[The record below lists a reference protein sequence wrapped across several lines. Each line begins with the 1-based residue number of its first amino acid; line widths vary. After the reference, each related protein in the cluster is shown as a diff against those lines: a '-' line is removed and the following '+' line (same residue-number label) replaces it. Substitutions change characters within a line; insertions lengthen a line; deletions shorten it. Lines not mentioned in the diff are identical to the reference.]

1 MSTFFFYPG
10 YVDINN
16 RISLHCHKN
25 RKSYMEIRDIG
36 ENIKKFRIAS
46 GLTQS
51 ELAEKVNVSFQQIQ
65 KYENGKS
72 RIFVD
77 RLQAIAEALDVN
89 ICKFFEEKEDAA
101 VKENRP
107 VYYGE
112 TKILFNITS
121 EEKNI
126 VIILRKLKNKK
137 IKEMIVRL
145 LKVIREVEEVK

>member
-1 MSTFFFYPG
+1 MKTRY
-10 YVDINN
+10 
-16 RISLHCHKN
+16 
-25 RKSYMEIRDIG
+25 IG

-77 RLQAIAEALDVN
+77 KLCAIAEALHVDV
-89 ICKFFEEKEDAA
+89 CRFFEQKEAASVWENKPCYDEEK
-101 VKENRP
+101 
-107 VYYGE
+107 
-112 TKILFNITS
+112 KILFNITR
-121 EEKNI
+121 EEKNM
-126 VIILRKLKNKK
+126 VTILRKLKNTK

-145 LKVIREVEEVK
+145 LKAITEVDERK